1 MMHTDRI
8 ICAYPKKS
16 LPIFFIIDT
25 SGSMAGSRI
34 AALNSAIEQ
43 MLEQL
48 KEMNAE
54 RADAEIEIAFLEFS
68 SGARWLTPN
77 GLVKVDDF
85 VFSELEANGLTDMGE
100 AFKMLEEKLHRNSG
114 FMNRPSGF
122 YAPIIILIT
131 DGEPTDDYKP
141 YLAKLYENN
150 WFKAAVKISL
160 AIGNEVNDSILAEF
174 TGHKEAIINVPDGED
189 VDLRD
194 GFMKLVKIIQIFR
207 NPKARAADK
216 TKQELLNDMHK
227 NIDEA
232 LV

>member
-68 SGARWLTPN
+68 SGARWLTP
-77 GLVKVDDF
+77 
-85 VFSELEANGLTDMGE
+85 MG
-100 AFKMLEEKLHRNSG
+100 
-114 FMNRPSGF
+114 
-122 YAPIIILIT
+122 
-131 DGEPTDDYKP
+131 
-141 YLAKLYENN
+141 
-150 WFKAAVKISL
+150 
-160 AIGNEVNDSILAEF
+160 
-174 TGHKEAIINVPDGED
+174 
-189 VDLRD
+189 
-194 GFMKLVKIIQIFR
+194 
-207 NPKARAADK
+207 
-216 TKQELLNDMHK
+216 
-227 NIDEA
+227 
-232 LV
+232 

>member
-1 MMHTDRI
+1 MI
-8 ICAYPKKS
+8 
-16 LPIFFIIDT
+16 
-25 SGSMAGSRI
+25 
-34 AALNSAIEQ
+34 
-43 MLEQL
+43 
-48 KEMNAE
+48 
-54 RADAEIEIAFLEFS
+54 
-68 SGARWLTPN
+68 
-77 GLVKVDDF
+77 KVDSF